1 MQALYGDGFV
11 FNQLE
16 DLKLCDCTVGA
27 SMLLSRLLTDSP
39 NLRAL
44 NIFQMKVSFFH
55 KQFIFGLMHSVS
67 VVVLI
72 QFILLHLRNITIM
85 IWIYGIN
92 RVMFPRVLSRVYKLS
107 AGQDTW
113 EEYKIEMLRFT
124 S

>member
-11 FNQLE
+11 FSQLE

-27 SMLLSRLLTDSP
+27 SMLLSRLLVDSP

-44 NIFQMKVSFFH
+44 SIFQMKVSVFH
-55 KQFIFGLMHSVS
+55 KQFIFGLMQSVS

-92 RVMFPRVLSRVYKLS
+92 RVMFPRVLSRVCKLS

-113 EEYKIEMLRFT
+113 EEYKIKMLRYT